1 MKDRATKSSVDLFK
15 SLPGSTFDVV
25 KDKYGKNKN
34 LKIDEFHNLSLQ
46 MKISISQL
54 HFKDRWVGQECA
66 YVLDDV
72 IKSIEKDR

>member
-34 LKIDEFHNLSLQ
+34 LKIDEFHNLSL
-46 MKISISQL
+46 
-54 HFKDRWVGQECA
+54 
-66 YVLDDV
+66 
-72 IKSIEKDR
+72 